1 MVPVVT
7 IIHILV
13 SFTSLLES
21 VSKVQG
27 DFKMLFFF
35 VGPLEFLLLIS

>member
-7 IIHILV
+7 IVHILV
-13 SFTSLLES
+13 SFTSLLKS
-21 VSKVQG
+21 VSKAQG

-35 VGPLEFLLLIS
+35 VGPLNFFVAN